1 MIRTTFSIK
10 FNRHKI
16 IKKASTSL
24 KYFFLIKTNTAG
36 SSDKK
41 ALIKK
46 SASIKTFSGLGI
58 KCCFGLTVSSYG
70 TRSIFVCGY
79 GEVRKNLIYE
89 VILNSKKNQTCCI
102 FCSKPFH

>member
-1 MIRTTFSIK
+1 MIIKLTFSIK

-16 IKKASTSL
+16 IKKMNTSL
-24 KYFFLIKTNTAG
+24 KYFFLIKINTAG

-58 KCCFGLTVSSYG
+58 
-70 TRSIFVCGY
+70 
-79 GEVRKNLIYE
+79 
-89 VILNSKKNQTCCI
+89 
-102 FCSKPFH
+102 